1 MKIRIAF
8 AFFICCLSAAQLHA
22 QAALTVPR
30 NQCETANGSRRASD
44 ALQTLNKLPAT
55 MNGRDDA
62 IASCDTKVQTL
73 KKQEEDKWGRANQAR
88 SQGQCAVAKQA
99 FEELSKAPTAYQK
112 EAGDQLH
119 SLNCAQGAAAADT
132 SSSSNVCTDAAA
144 KLANAQG
151 ALNSSNFP
159 QAKSLANAAL
169 SCNSTADQARKLLD
183 QIGEKENN
191 GKLAENARASLA
203 KNDKEGACKFIVQIS
218 AAYPGLKELK
228 SRSGECATAAPA
240 APAAAPPV
248 VVADAGR
255 GTPDNTGR
263 GQRAAA
269 PAAQPA
275 APPPPPPDPLL
286 ADYNKAVGLVKT
298 NPAAAEKMLQQISS
312 QDKGYKDVAELLKSV
327 RDDLQNKDF
336 AALEQQAHN
345 YSDKGDLQAAL
356 GKIDRAIALRANE
369 VRLKDFKQQLLNR
382 IDQERI
388 SLSSGIDAYYSGKYD
403 QATKLLTAFAND
415 AHSPRVLA
423 LAHFYVGASAAS
435 EFYLGQQKDSAK
447 KEEARSSFSRAIKD
461 APQFSPDLTKLSPK
475 IRNLFAEATA
485 KSGQK

>member
-1 MKIRIAF
+1 MKIRIAL
-8 AFFICCLSAAQLHA
+8 AFLICCLSAAQLHA

-30 NQCETANGSRRASD
+30 NQCETANGSRRAAD
-44 ALQTLNKLPAT
+44 ALQTLKKLPDT
-55 MNGRDDA
+55 LNGRDDA
-62 IASCDTKVQTL
+62 IASCDSKVSTL

-119 SLNCAQGAAAADT
+119 SLNCTQGAAAPDT
-132 SSSSNVCTDAAA
+132 SSSSDVCTNAAA
-144 KLANAQG
+144 NLRNAQG
-151 ALNSSNFP
+151 ALNLSNFP
-159 QAKSLANAAL
+159 QAKSLASAAL
-169 SCNSTADQARKLLD
+169 SCNSTSDQARKLLD
-183 QIGEKENN
+183 EIGRTENDRL
-191 GKLAENARASLA
+191 LAEKARTSLA
-203 KNDKEGACKFIVQIS
+203 KNDKEGACKFIVQMS
-218 AAYPGLKELK
+218 PTYSGLKELK
-228 SRSGECATAAPA
+228 GRSGECANA
-240 APAAAPPV
+240 APAAAPTV
-248 VVADAGR
+248 AVADAGR
-255 GTPDNTGR
+255 GAADNTGR

-269 PAAQPA
+269 PA

-298 NPAAAEKMLQQISS
+298 KPAEAEKALQKIYNE
-312 QDKGYKDVAELLKSV
+312 DKNYKDVSDLLKSV
-327 RDDLQNKDF
+327 REDLQNKDF

-369 VRLKDFKQQLLNR
+369 VRLKDFRQQLLNR
-382 IDQERI
+382 TDQEKGT
-388 SLSSGIDAYYSGKYD
+388 LSSGIDAYYSGKYD
-403 QATKLLTAFAND
+403 DAKKKLTAFAN
-415 AHSPRVLA
+415 APHSPRVLA

-435 EFYLGQQKDSAK
+435 EFYLGEQKDPAR
-447 KEEARSSFSRAIKD
+447 KEEARTSFSQAMKD